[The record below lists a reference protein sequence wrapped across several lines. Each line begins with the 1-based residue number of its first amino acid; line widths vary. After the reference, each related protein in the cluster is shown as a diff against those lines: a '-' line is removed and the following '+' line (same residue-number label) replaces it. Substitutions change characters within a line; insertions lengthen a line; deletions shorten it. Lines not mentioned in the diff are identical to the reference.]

1 MTATTRQIE
10 TLAAELGGEVYIDV
24 AKWHLYLADAKL
36 HMTVAEKLIPLLD
49 AGTIDEDSV
58 TQVLKRIPVKL
69 AGGRTEVSLF
79 DLLPM
84 QGILNLLDVFGEM
97 LGGLGQ

>member
-36 HMTVAEKLIPLLD
+36 HVTLAEQLVPLLE
-49 AGTIDEDSV
+49 AGTIDEESV
-58 TQVLKRIPVKL
+58 TQVLKQIPVKL

-84 QGILNLLDVFGEM
+84 QGILNLLDVLEKC
-97 LGGLGQ
+97 LED

>member
-1 MTATTRQIE
+1 MTASTRQIE

-36 HMTVAEKLIPLLD
+36 HVLVAEKLMPLVEE
-49 AGTIDEDSV
+49 GTIDEDSV
-58 TQVLKRIPVKL
+58 TDVLKQIPVKL

-84 QGILNLLDVFGEM
+84 QGIMNLLDVLEKC
-97 LGGLGQ
+97 LED

>member
-1 MTATTRQIE
+1 MTATARQIE
-10 TLAAELGGEVYIDV
+10 TLAAELGKEVYIDV

-36 HMTVAEKLIPLLD
+36 HVTVAEKLMPLVE

-58 TQVLKRIPVKL
+58 TQVLKQIPVKL

-84 QGILNLLDVFGEM
+84 QGILNLLDVLEKC
-97 LGGLGQ
+97 LED